1 MSLPLVEQY
10 DEILRNAGFKI
21 TLTTDNILEIRF
33 KMYDSFVL
41 THSFN
46 DSTIDDKNSLSR
58 RLVRQPNITKM
69 CAFVEAQAKV
79 WKKFGG

>member
-1 MSLPLVEQY
+1 MSLSVVEDY
-10 DEILRNAGFKI
+10 DEILRTAGFNI
-21 TLTTDNILEIRF
+21 TLTADNILEIRF

-46 DSTIDDKNSLSR
+46 YSTIDDKNSLCR

-69 CAFVEAQAKV
+69 CALIDAQAKI
-79 WKKFGG
+79 WKKFG